1 MLSTQVEVAAPFA
14 EVDILYGPREPIG
27 GKPGRLF
34 QWPVVAARDPH
45 QCRRRQAAMTGLRR
59 LRIPAGGTG
68 ELPLR
73 HDNQL
78 PYMAFFCAVGCVS
91 WFCGELSE
99 GGPAYR

>member
-1 MLSTQVEVAAPFA
+1 
-14 EVDILYGPREPIG
+14 
-27 GKPGRLF
+27 
-34 QWPVVAARDPH
+34 
-45 QCRRRQAAMTGLRR
+45 MTGLRR

-78 PYMAFFCAVGCVS
+78 PYMAFFWAMGCVS

-99 GGPAYR
+99 GGPA